1 MKKFNFKLLFICII
15 IPLATGAL
23 AGFITKN
30 SMDVFNSI
38 NKPPL
43 SPPAILFP
51 IVWTVLYILMG
62 VSLYLVLNSFAHND
76 QKKTAIKIFA
86 LQLAFN
92 FVWPLLFFGLSLY
105 LLSFVWLLILI
116 VLIVLMIKEFAGIS
130 KLAAYLQIPYLVWV
144 VFAGYLNLMIFLLN
158 M

>member
-1 MKKFNFKLLFICII
+1 MKKFNLKLLFICII

-30 SMDVFNSI
+30 STEVFNFV

-62 VSLYLVLNSFAHND
+62 ISLYFVLNSFADND
-76 QKKTAIKIFA
+76 QKKAAIKIFA

-92 FVWPLLFFGLSLY
+92 FVWPLLFFGLELY
-105 LLSFVWLLILI
+105 LVSFVWLLILI
-116 VLIVLMIKEFAGIS
+116 VLIILMIKQFAGSS